1 MGRLEAWK
9 ADLIIG
15 ATAISTV
22 ILFYLIIVCVVKI
35 KRKNS
40 IITEKLNSDS
50 ENNVNIRNNIV
61 NPMYN
66 ENNV

>member
-22 ILFYLIIVCVVKI
+22 ILFYLIIVCLVKI
-35 KRKNS
+35 KRKKT
-40 IITEKLNSDS
+40 IITEKLNSEFD
-50 ENNVNIRNNIV
+50 NNVNVRNNVI

-66 ENNV
+66 GVDV

>member
-15 ATAISTV
+15 ATAISII
-22 ILFYLIIVCVVKI
+22 ILFYFIIVCVVKI